1 MIVSACYGWL
11 GIFFFFFFLFSPLPA
26 RITKVLH
33 GLLFDRYRTVVI
45 PVYER
50 EMGKVRVEVT
60 LGLLLAF
67 AWLWSLF
74 SDLFHGFGFAK
85 YTTSLLE

>member
-1 MIVSACYGWL
+1 MAGIVV
-11 GIFFFFFFLFSPLPA
+11 
-26 RITKVLH
+26 T
-33 GLLFDRYRTVVI
+33 T
-45 PVYER
+45 VYER

-85 YTTSLLE
+85 YTTSLLEWCYRKSGGEKAAMRCT